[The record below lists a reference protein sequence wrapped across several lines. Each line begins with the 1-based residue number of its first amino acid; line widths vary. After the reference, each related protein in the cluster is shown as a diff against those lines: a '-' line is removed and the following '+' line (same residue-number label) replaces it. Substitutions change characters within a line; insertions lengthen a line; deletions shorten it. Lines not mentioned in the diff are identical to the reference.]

1 MRIEDASLY
10 SMVNDKLEWT
20 ETLMSTEECSFDEV
34 YSFLDRLTPINDFHP
49 ITDDSYLSN

>member
-1 MRIEDASLY
+1 MEYALLY
-10 SMVNDKLEWT
+10 SMVNNRLEDT
-20 ETLMSTEECSFDEV
+20 ETLMSTMECSFDEL